1 MKKKSTTSETIPT
14 IGMGA
19 TISVGSDRYPAT
31 VIQVTQNGKR
41 VVIQEDDATRTDNN
55 GLSESQTYTFQTNP
69 NGTIHIVTLR
79 KDGRYRI
86 SGGQTPVWIGSRDK
100 YLDPSF

>member
-1 MKKKSTTSETIPT
+1 MKKKSTTSEFHPEV
-14 IGMGA
+14 GMGA
-19 TISVGSDRYPAT
+19 TLVIGSDRYPAT

-41 VVIQEDDATRTDNN
+41 VVIQEDDAVRTDKN
-55 GLSESQTYTFQTNP
+55 GLSESQTYEFTANP

-79 KDGRYRI
+79 KDGRYRVT
-86 SGGQTPVWIGSRDK
+86 GGQTPVHLGSRDK